1 MEDTFKEYTQR
12 EDIAILLINQ
22 HVANLI
28 RHLINNYTKARATR
42 TSLPGCLLSFTGFVC
57 FSSLECYSSFNLI
70 CSRERGDTLSATFA
84 TCAILLVGLLA
95 LPRMPVLLNWLLATA
110 ADSCRS
116 LTSSA
121 AVLVLL
127 CWLVAIAANC
137 YSSLTISAAVHTL
150 ALLLAKT
157 LPRFLHVY
165 SLQTLYQD
173 TACGWPAVTLGVRAA
188 QPVPAILEIPSKEH
202 PYDANQDSI
211 LLRVKNILGGD
222 LAAA

>member
-1 MEDTFKEYTQR
+1 VT
-12 EDIAILLINQ
+12 
-22 HVANLI
+22 H
-28 RHLINNYTKARATR
+28 
-42 TSLPGCLLSFTGFVC
+42 SSPPLPH
-57 FSSLECYSSFNLI
+57 
-70 CSRERGDTLSATFA
+70 A
-84 TCAILLVGLLA
+84 AILLVGLLA
-95 LPRMPVLLNWLLATA
+95 LPRMPVLLSWLLATA

-116 LTSSA
+116 LTTSA

-127 CWLVAIAANC
+127 CWLVAIAAHC

-157 LPRFLHVY
+157 LPRFLHIH
-165 SLQTLYQD
+165 SLQTLPED